1 MTHKVD
7 AVAEGKRFALTK
19 KFGATVYNGWAN
31 SGEYNVI
38 AAGASENAC

>member
-19 KFGATVYNGWAN
+19 KFGATVYKAGQTPAN
-31 SGEYNVI
+31 TNVI